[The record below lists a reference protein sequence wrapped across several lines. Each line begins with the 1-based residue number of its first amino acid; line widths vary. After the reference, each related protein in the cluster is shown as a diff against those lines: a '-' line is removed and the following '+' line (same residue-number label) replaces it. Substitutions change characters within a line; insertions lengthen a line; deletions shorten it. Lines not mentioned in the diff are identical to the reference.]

1 MSFPEILKKKKSSIT
16 INVFKKASC
25 CIIQI
30 KNKVGNNFPF
40 KLLIHIFISL
50 AERECASQQAE
61 KTQEAVEIC
70 KFFFKSKQVLI

>member
-1 MSFPEILKKKKSSIT
+1 MCSKKLA
-16 INVFKKASC
+16 VALFKL
-25 CIIQI
+25 